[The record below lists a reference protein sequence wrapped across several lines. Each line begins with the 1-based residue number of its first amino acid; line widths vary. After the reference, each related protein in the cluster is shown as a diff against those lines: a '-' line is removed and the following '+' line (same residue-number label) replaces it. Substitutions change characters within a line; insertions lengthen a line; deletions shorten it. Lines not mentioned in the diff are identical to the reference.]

1 MSFFF
6 ESFPKI
12 QFDIDKTGKFKT
24 VTNPL
29 VRYQFRNFSLYRDKS
44 TVFYDHVVE
53 EGERPDHIA
62 DRYYDDP
69 QLSWVVL
76 FVNNVID
83 PLYDWPL
90 DYLDFKNYIKEKYR
104 YQGSLV
110 NQGGIEWAQRNIH
123 HYEWV
128 YQQQSVLFD
137 GTKVEKKFYIVDEST
152 YNSKTP
158 SERIAVSYHT
168 FESELNDDK
177 RKIRILSNQF
187 IPKLLAEVE
196 SIFE

>member
-1 MSFFF
+1 M
-6 ESFPKI
+6 
-12 QFDIDKTGKFKT
+12 
-24 VTNPL
+24 
-29 VRYQFRNFSLYRDKS
+29 
-44 TVFYDHVVE
+44 
-53 EGERPDHIA
+53 
-62 DRYYDDP
+62 
-69 QLSWVVL
+69 
-76 FVNNVID
+76 
-83 PLYDWPL
+83 YDWPL

-158 SERIAVSYHT
+158 SERRAVSYHT